1 MRRLFAPEYQAPHPE
16 LIEARKKRF
25 LAVDPQTFHGACEAL
40 ATLDLRDSLKT
51 VGVPTPVLVGE
62 QDEANRRRCPT
73 SLARACPHARL
84 TVLEGCAHVPQLQ
97 MPEEF
102 ILATS
107 DVISQL
113 LKPPTTFTI
122 SPESRTTH
130 TTGATPMLRSL
141 PFNVLP
147 IALAAICAFS
157 LPPKAA
163 AQSEPI
169 RIGFLT
175 VRTGPLAAGGRQM
188 EEGIQLLLKERN
200 NTLAGRK
207 VELIIAD
214 TGGNP
219 ASAKSKVQEL
229 VERNHVQAII
239 GPLATFE
246 AIAIDDYIL
255 KAKVPLITPT
265 SAAQNDLA
273 EKKKNEFV
281 IHAVGTAAQPTHVLG
296 QYASKKMGLKRIA
309 MIADDF
315 AYGHEGAAGFMKVF
329 EDNGGRV
336 IQRLWSPLNV
346 ADYGT
351 FISQIKPNA
360 DGVYA
365 GFAGINGLRFLK
377 QYKEYQLKPPV
388 LGNPTSVDEGV
399 LKAMGDEALG
409 VVSASWY
416 SAQIDTPDNRK
427 FVKAIQSENKVT
439 PGFYTAGLFLEEAL
453 KVVKGNIEDQP
464 AFLKA
469 LHATKLSSG
478 PMGPIRLD
486 EYAKPV
492 MNIYIRKV
500 ERKNGQLVNSIVE
513 TLTDVNQFWTYDPK
527 AFLASPA
534 YSREVPGARYLE

>member
-1 MRRLFAPEYQAPHPE
+1 
-16 LIEARKKRF
+16 
-25 LAVDPQTFHGACEAL
+25 
-40 ATLDLRDSLKT
+40 
-51 VGVPTPVLVGE
+51 
-62 QDEANRRRCPT
+62 
-73 SLARACPHARL
+73 
-84 TVLEGCAHVPQLQ
+84 
-97 MPEEF
+97 
-102 ILATS
+102 
-107 DVISQL
+107 
-113 LKPPTTFTI
+113 
-122 SPESRTTH
+122 
-130 TTGATPMLRSL
+130 MLRSL
-141 PFNVLP
+141 NAKLLQ

-157 LPPKAA
+157 LPAA
-163 AQSEPI
+163 AQAQSEPI

-175 VRTGPLAAGGRQM
+175 VRSGPLAAGGRQM

-200 NTLAGRK
+200 NMLAGRK

-219 ASAKSKVQEL
+219 AGAKNKVQEL
-229 VERNHVQAII
+229 VERNRVHAII

-273 EKKKNEFV
+273 EQKKNEFV
-281 IHAVGTAAQPTHVLG
+281 IHAVGTAAQPMHVMG
-296 QYASKKMGLKRIA
+296 QYAAKKMGLKRVA

-336 IQRLWSPLNV
+336 VQRLWSPLNV

-351 FISQIKPNA
+351 FISQLKTNA

-365 GFAGINGLRFLK
+365 GFAGTNGLRFLK

-399 LKAMGDEALG
+399 LKGMGEEALG

-416 SAQIDTPDNRK
+416 SAEIDTPDNRQ
-427 FVKAIQSENKVT
+427 FVKAIQSEYKVT
-439 PGFYTAGLFLEEAL
+439 PGFYTAGTYTAGLFLEEAL
-453 KVVKGNIEDQP
+453 KAVKGNIEDQT

-469 LHATKLSSG
+469 LHATRLTSG

-492 MNIYIRKV
+492 MNMYIRKV

-513 TLTDVNQFWTYDPK
+513 TFNDVNQFWTYEPK

-534 YSREVPGARYLE
+534 YSREVPAGRYFE